1 MSCFSVPRAL
11 CSHHI
16 PCVHFA
22 TQVFFQLERESLLQS
37 REDGLNNGAYTV
49 KRILDQE
56 RQVESPE
63 RVALRPRQYRHLVLP
78 SDWYVVG
85 SKYKGKGDPNSYRRD
100 RRHRKTHGVI
110 SFVELTKLVSS
121 KWKVVDPET
130 KDFCRK
136 IAQEEFKRYRK
147 ELDEFIKIY
156 GADAAKGK
164 KRKPRKPK
172 AETEA
177 KQVVEPKKPEEPQK
191 TAEPEQFDGECAF
204 IPIDDHLA
212 DNIVNIAPVH
222 SSDKLDMLNKV
233 AETDF
238 ENSLGDGMCA
248 DFSFYAPNH
257 LSKQGGMSFA
267 DKSTI
272 QDQAH
277 SVKDPVAPSSH
288 TQQEKQRVSLQVQD
302 VMSGSPS
309 LPFNASGHCDD
320 LGMMTAPSVSNMSTF
335 QGMAVDRPYS
345 MSTGFGNG
353 HAFFHGLNF
362 GNQGFP
368 QAFDANNRFGGF
380 AINQGTVTGSD
391 LNQSVTQYKQDISRD
406 VTQQRSFELQRQLL
420 YSQQQQQPQEIQN
433 SVEQSCLSQF
443 HKNCAIDG
451 RRVSM
456 ESNRR
461 SSMESNRR
469 SSMDTPFFQSS
480 SCSMMNDSFR
490 RSSLPTKPDLS
501 QASTEFPQLTVQQE
515 QIIKNLAE
523 QEKLRKSLQSPGDN
537 KFGKMPIADNPRTN
551 YPSAA

>member
-1 MSCFSVPRAL
+1 M
-11 CSHHI
+11 
-16 PCVHFA
+16 
-22 TQVFFQLERESLLQS
+22 
-37 REDGLNNGAYTV
+37 
-49 KRILDQE
+49 DQE
-56 RQVESPE
+56 REVESPE

-130 KDFCRK
+130 KEYCRN

-164 KRKPRKPK
+164 KRKPRKSK
-172 AETEA
+172 AEA
-177 KQVVEPKKPEEPQK
+177 KQVVEPFQKPEELQQV
-191 TAEPEQFDGECAF
+191 AEPEQFDGECAF
-204 IPIDDHLA
+204 IPVDDDLA
-212 DNIVNIAPVH
+212 DEIINIDPVH
-222 SSDKLDMLNKV
+222 SSNKSDTLGEV

-238 ENSLGDGMCA
+238 DSSLGDGMCA
-248 DFSFYAPNH
+248 DISFYAPNR
-257 LSKQGGMSFA
+257 LSKQGGMSLA

-277 SVKDPVAPSSH
+277 ATQYPVTPSSH
-288 TQQEKQRVSLQVQD
+288 TQQEKQRVSLQLQD

-309 LPFNASGHCDD
+309 LPFNATNGHSND
-320 LGMMTAPSVSNMSTF
+320 LSMMAAPAVSNMNMSTF
-335 QGMAVDRPYS
+335 QGLAVDTSYS
-345 MSTGFGNG
+345 MPTGFGNG
-353 HAFFHGLNF
+353 HAYFPGQNF

-368 QAFDANNRFGGF
+368 QAFDPNNRFGEF
-380 AINQGTVTGSD
+380 AINQGAVTGTD
-391 LNQSVTQYKQDISRD
+391 LNQFARQYEHDISRD
-406 VTQQRSFELQRQLL
+406 MTQQRSFELQRQLL
-420 YSQQQQQPQEIQN
+420 CSQQQQQPGEIQN

-443 HKNCAIDG
+443 HQNCDIDV

-456 ESNRR
+456 ESTRR
-461 SSMESNRR
+461 SSMDTAFGLNSSSVMMNGNRR
-469 SSMDTPFFQSS
+469 SSMDTAFGQSS
-480 SCSMMNDSFR
+480 SMNDSYR
-490 RSSLPTKPDLS
+490 RSSLPARPNIS
-501 QASTEFPQLTVQQE
+501 QPSTEFPQLTVHQE

-523 QEKLRKSLQSPGDN
+523 QEKLRKSLQAPGGN
-537 KFGKMPIADNPRTN
+537 TFGKIPIAENPSGH